1 MAAILEQ
8 EDAIPMHERGPLHE
22 QEDAMPMH
30 ERGPLHGFRVIDFG
44 QYIAGPLMAR
54 LLADHGADVIHVDPP
69 GGPMWK
75 SPANKTLNRGKTCVT
90 IDLKTTEGLARAKA
104 LIASA
109 DVVVEN
115 FRPGVLAKFSGL
127 GPDEASKANPRL
139 VYVSLPGFASTDTKR
154 KDLQAWEAVIMSSA
168 GVYSDM
174 GLNRQLMGVKTSYSP
189 LTQASSYGAVLGA
202 MSAALC
208 LFSREVTGVGDVIE
222 VPLASALLD
231 GLVYNAIKIESVPER
246 YKCLREKEIARRKNE
261 GIPLDCEYDDLDHF
275 LDPFYATYRCKN
287 GRPFYLVAPCHWKHQ
302 QRTLQLLGLWDNLV
316 ADGLPIDRSNVHKE
330 WDSSI
335 KCTLGTYPISD
346 THWMERLKKEMKL
359 AFLTRS
365 ATEWAKLFGSLRVP
379 GNATLT
385 TREWLHSKHAQS
397 SGLIERVH
405 DKEYGSMLVPG
416 KFVWQDR
423 ATVPTTALQRKK
435 NRAMA
440 MKPPVDNCT
449 AQSKKTTTKAI
460 DSKFWLAGVKVL
472 DLCNVIAGPMIG
484 GMMARFGA
492 DVVKCDMKN
501 PSYCASITTLLGMP
515 ANRGK
520 KSVLVDMT
528 TADGREVLHKLVK
541 WADVVTVNMTRA
553 QLHELQLDERNLK
566 QINPAII
573 LAHFDAYSGPQ
584 WGQWS
589 DYVAYDDVLQAVLGI
604 MERFGGSLATPEE
617 HAHIGT
623 IDVVAGYSGALSVAM
638 ALLKRRRT
646 GQSDV
651 ARASL
656 AAAGN
661 CLMASLMYDYNGRIF
676 DEPRGKA
683 LGEHALYRWYESSDG
698 KSFFI
703 AAGIGEQHRA
713 KALEAL
719 SKSSLLHFFPGIAAL
734 SNNETEKLLEKVFRM
749 IPAEEAVVE
758 LQRIGIA
765 VVQQTTMANVRL
777 ANTIATD
784 SATGE
789 KDNKTVAFA
798 AGSFQFEHVAKHPI
812 GSGVTMCAPSSVRP
826 LNAKVRHLGPAP
838 KYGQHTS
845 EVLSTRLGMSAAAI
859 QRLHEIGAVASS
871 WSESYIPGGDPWAA
885 QAQADKLQDY
895 FNSSPSA
902 RRRRNRQS
910 FKSGDGLHCRS
921 RRESL
926 EGVNGLLCGD
936 LADIA
941 LASSKGVDSVGDGGQ
956 GTHSSADLSVVLRLP
971 SPGPPTKQAT
981 LSK

>member
-1 MAAILEQ
+1 MAAIFEE
-8 EDAIPMHERGPLHE
+8 EDKVPMHEL
-22 QEDAMPMH
+22 
-30 ERGPLHGFRVIDFG
+30 GPLHGFRVIDFG

-54 LLADHGADVIHVDPP
+54 LLADHGAEVIHVDPP
-69 GGPMWK
+69 GGARWK
-75 SPANKTLNRGKTCVT
+75 SPANKTLNRGKEC
-90 IDLKTTEGLARAKA
+90 ICLDLKTSEGLARAKA
-104 LIASA
+104 LIAGA

-115 FRPGVLAKFSGL
+115 FRPGVLAKYSGL
-127 GPDEASKANPRL
+127 GPDEATKANPRL
-139 VYVSLPGFASTDTKR
+139 VYVSLPGFASTDSKR
-154 KDLQAWEAVIMSSA
+154 RDLQAWEAVIMSSA

-202 MSAALC
+202 MSAAFC

-222 VPLASALLD
+222 VPLASALMD

-246 YKCLREKEIARRKNE
+246 YKCLREKEIARRKKE
-261 GIPLDCEYDDLDHF
+261 AIPLDCEYDDLDHF

-316 ADGLPIDRSNVHKE
+316 ADGLPIERSLVHKE

-335 KCTLGTYPISD
+335 KCALGTYPISD
-346 THWMERLKKEMKL
+346 TDWMERLKKEMKL

-365 ATEWAKLFGSLRVP
+365 ATEWAKLFGSMRIP

-423 ATVPTTALQRKK
+423 ATVPTSVLQRKK
-435 NRAMA
+435 NRAIA
-440 MKPPVDNCT
+440 MKPPVVK
-449 AQSKKTTTKAI
+449 SSTTSSEAI
-460 DSKFWLAGVKVL
+460 NSKFWLAGVKVL

-501 PSYCASITTLLGMP
+501 PSFCASITTLLGIP

-528 TADGREVLHKLVK
+528 TADGRVVLRKLVE

-573 LAHFDAYSGPQ
+573 LAHFDAYSGPH

-646 GQSDV
+646 GQNDV

-661 CLMASLMYDYNGRIF
+661 CLMASLMYDYEGRVF
-676 DEPRGKA
+676 DEPRGQKA
-683 LGEHALYRWYESSDG
+683 LGECALYRWYESSDD
-698 KSFFI
+698 KSFFV
-703 AAGIGEQHRA
+703 AVGSGEQHRA
-713 KALEAL
+713 KALLAL
-719 SKSSLLHFFPGIAAL
+719 SESSVLHVSQGIDAL
-734 SNNETEKLLEKVFRM
+734 SNAETEKLLEKVFRK
-749 IPAEEAVVE
+749 IPAAEAVVE
-758 LQRIGIA
+758 LHRLGIA
-765 VVQQTTMANVRL
+765 VVQQTTMAKVRL
-777 ANTIATD
+777 ANTAAMGSVTTE
-784 SATGE
+784 SE
-789 KDNKTVAFA
+789 NKTVAFT

-826 LNAKVRHLGPAP
+826 RNAKVRHVGPAP
-838 KYGQHTS
+838 KYGQHTNEILAS
-845 EVLSTRLGMSAAAI
+845 YLGMSAATI
-859 QRLHEIGAVASS
+859 QHLQRSGAVASS
-871 WSESYIPGGDPWAA
+871 WSESYIPGGDPWSL
-885 QAQADKLQDY
+885 QADKLEDY
-895 FNSSPSA
+895 INSSPSA
-902 RRRRNRQS
+902 KRRRNR
-910 FKSGDGLHCRS
+910 KSMKGDAAVHCRS
-921 RRESL
+921 RRESC

-936 LADIA
+936 LTDIT
-941 LASSKGVDSVGDGGQ
+941 LESSKEPI
-956 GTHSSADLSVVLRLP
+956 A
-971 SPGPPTKQAT
+971 
-981 LSK
+981 